1 MSTLPAEPLYLA
13 IGFVPGARVDY
24 AMPDGTTL
32 PLIPTAKAIG

>member
-32 PLIPTAKAIG
+32 PLIPMTKAIG